1 MMEDSVL
8 TKTKRF
14 IRKNN
19 LVFRA
24 TVLFLLIVVTVYSF
38 FLEDSL
44 LRVLTLLAICI
55 MVTSFLSH
63 YVFNY
68 FYSEGYKLAYVINE
82 ILYLFIGIPFLLIA
96 IGYIPLS
103 MYILFVDIG
112 DASGIVPILIAIM
125 VTLQIL
131 SFIYILRHR
140 GKEKGRTIIQNIKY
154 LFDFKSRAEE
164 QRKYREQAEKVEE
177 FYSRMGKVNKNIREI
192 VEESIVDFRE
202 NELKSSRGIK
212 LEKRVCWNC
221 KTVNEGNSIICEK
234 CGCKLEK
241 S

>member
-24 TVLFLLIVVTVYSF
+24 TVLVILIVVTVYSF

-44 LRVLTLLAICI
+44 LRVISILAICTT
-55 MVTSFLSH
+55 VASFLSH

-68 FYSEGYKLAYVINE
+68 FYGEGYKLAYVINE
-82 ILYLFIGIPFLLIA
+82 ILYLFVGIPIMIIA
-96 IGYIPLS
+96 IGYLPLS
-103 MYILFVDIG
+103 IYTLFFATE
-112 DASGIVPILIAIM
+112 DASWIVPILIAIM
-125 VTLQIL
+125 VTAQVF
-131 SFIYILRHR
+131 SFVYTLRHR

-154 LFDFKSRAEE
+154 LFDFKTRAEE
-164 QRKYREQAEKVEE
+164 QRKHLEQAEQIEE
-177 FYSRMGKVNKNIREI
+177 FYTRMGSVNLN
-192 VEESIVDFRE
+192 VEEMMEDSKVVFRE
-202 NELKSSRGIK
+202 DELKGNRGIK

-221 KTVNEGNSIICEK
+221 KTVNEGDSIICEK

-241 S
+241 G

>member
-8 TKTKRF
+8 TKTRRF
-14 IRKNN
+14 LRKNN
-19 LVFRA
+19 IVFRA
-24 TVLFLLIVVTVYSF
+24 TVLVILIVVTVYSF

-44 LRVLTLLAICI
+44 LRVFTILAICI

-68 FYSEGYKLAYVINE
+68 FYGEGYNLAYVINE

-103 MYILFVDIG
+103 LYILFVDFEE
-112 DASGIVPILIAIM
+112 ASRIVPILIAIM
-125 VTLQIL
+125 VILQIS
-131 SFIYILRHR
+131 SFIYILRQR
-140 GKEKGRTIIQNIKY
+140 GKEKERTIIQNIKY

-164 QRKYREQAEKVEE
+164 QRKHREQADQIEE
-177 FYSRMGKVNKNIREI
+177 FYSGMSKVNKSVRAK

-202 NELKSSRGIK
+202 DERKSSREIE
-212 LEKRVCWNC
+212 LEK
-221 KTVNEGNSIICEK
+221 
-234 CGCKLEK
+234 
-241 S
+241 

>member
-8 TKTKRF
+8 TKTRRF
-14 IRKNN
+14 FRKNN

-24 TVLFLLIVVTVYSF
+24 TVLVLLIVVTVYSF

-44 LRVLTLLAICI
+44 LRIFTLLAICI
-55 MVTSFLSH
+55 MVASFLSH

-68 FYSEGYKLAYVINE
+68 FYGEGYKLAYVINE

-103 MYILFVDIG
+103 LYILFVDFG
-112 DASGIVPILIAIM
+112 DASRIVPILIAIM
-125 VTLQIL
+125 VILQIS

-154 LFDFKSRAEE
+154 LFDFKARAEE
-164 QRKYREQAEKVEE
+164 QRLHRDQAEKIEK
-177 FYSRMGKVNKNIREI
+177 FYSGMSKVDKNVRAKM
-192 VEESIVDFRE
+192 EESIEDFSE
-202 NELKSSRGIK
+202 YEWKSSQGIK

-221 KTVNEGNSIICEK
+221 KTINKGDSIICEK
-234 CGCKLEK
+234 CGCKIEK
-241 S
+241 G